1 MLRNLKSLVQNIFF
15 SRGAKTYLGFFSIAF
30 VIYTVIKNFE
40 KINKAPINNNLIICF
55 AFAFFIS
62 LISLIINAIAWKALL
77 NWLGYKQNNVNI
89 IHLYLRTNLLKYL
102 PGGIWHFFER
112 YRVLSTSISPSK
124 AFSSVLLEPF
134 LMLSAA
140 LFLVPISGFDN
151 IAYFLFFFPSILL
164 ARRWRGSL
172 IMQLGAMKLLQFK
185 KLGARLDLS
194 QESLVA
200 INPSSP
206 YPLYSFLI
214 ELLFIILRFS
224 AFWFCLKAFSIEESL
239 SLFAWLSMFSI
250 SWAVGLV
257 VPSAP
262 GGVGV
267 FESCALLIGRGV
279 PQDSMVLALLFY
291 RLIVSSADLALH
303 LLISI
308 GKDNF
313 RNLFKA

>member
-1 MLRNLKSLVQNIFF
+1 MFSGGVVKACLAFSSIIFV
-15 SRGAKTYLGFFSIAF
+15 S
-30 VIYTVIKNFE
+30 YTVFKNFE
-40 KINKAPINNNLIICF
+40 KINQTTIDNFLFSSFVAGF
-55 AFAFFIS
+55 
-62 LISLIINAIAWKALL
+62 LISLLSLFINAFAWKKLL
-77 NWLGYKQNNVNI
+77 VWLGYTDNNINI
-89 IHLYLRTNLLKYL
+89 IHLFLRTNLLKYL
-102 PGGIWHFFER
+102 PGGLWHFLER
-112 YRVLSTSISPSK
+112 FRVLSNSIAPSK

-134 LMLSAA
+134 LMLAAA
-140 LFLVPISGFDN
+140 LFLAPISSLHD
-151 IAYFLFFFPSILL
+151 IRSLLFFIPSIFL
-164 ARRWRGSL
+164 ARRLRGAL
-172 IMQLGAMKLLQFK
+172 LMQLGAMKLLQFK

-239 SLFAWLSMFSI
+239 SLFEWLSLFSI

-303 LLISI
+303 LFISI